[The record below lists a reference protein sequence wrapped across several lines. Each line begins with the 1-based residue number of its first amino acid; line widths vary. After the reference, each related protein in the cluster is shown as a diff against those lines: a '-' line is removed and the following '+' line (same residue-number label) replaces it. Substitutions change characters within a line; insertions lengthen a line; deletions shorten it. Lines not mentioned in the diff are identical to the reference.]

1 METLKPSNV
10 FLAMTMDTVKT
21 TDMTFERFRALIDT
35 WAQIRELEIMATQE
49 RNQKR
54 IQQVL
59 DSWTQ
64 QPVDAIIMPLE
75 KSTPKS
81 TPADA
86 EKVHVDDVEKVH
98 PEGVEKVH
106 AETPGEGV
114 QSGPPEA
121 PARDPSE
128 IGKQSFATRKRNVL
142 ARIEAYRAAGGT
154 MQEVADAA
162 PGLTISSVMD
172 AIARKSLPLTVWTQ
186 LEKAMK
192 KLEARLPD
200 GPLPGN

>member
-1 METLKPSNV
+1 MTEHRPSDI
-10 FLAMTMDTVKT
+10 FLALVK
-21 TDMTFERFRALIDT
+21 DAADAQAMTFERFQILIDT
-35 WAQIRELEIMATQE
+35 WSQIRELEAMATAKKCAD
-49 RNQKR
+49 KR
-54 IQQVL
+54 G
-59 DSWTQ
+59 
-64 QPVDAIIMPLE
+64 
-75 KSTPKS
+75 KSTRVP
-81 TPADA
+81 A
-86 EKVHVDDVEKVH
+86 EKVHV
-98 PEGVEKVH
+98 EGVEKVH
-106 AETPGEGV
+106 EETPEDGV
-114 QSGPPEA
+114 QNGPPEA

-192 KLEARLPD
+192 KIEARLPD
-200 GPLPGN
+200 GPMPGG